1 MGSQQYY
8 RPNAFAGR
16 SFSSYTAGPSTPTIG
31 GGASSGAAGA
41 ATPDYFQHAHAHA
54 HAHSRSHSLPSADDV
69 VVSSPV
75 AEGWKGG
82 SGLVE
87 VDEESQKEK
96 VAAMEE
102 HQRRFAEAR
111 DG

>member
-16 SFSSYTAGPSTPTIG
+16 SFSSYTAGPSTPSIG
-31 GGASSGAAGA
+31 ASGAAS
-41 ATPDYFQHAHAHA
+41 PDYFQHAHAHA
-54 HAHSRSHSLPSADDV
+54 HSRSNSLPSAD

-75 AEGWKGG
+75 AEGWKGAAG
-82 SGLVE
+82 VAE

-111 DG
+111 DR